1 MPVALKF
8 SRRFYELI
16 GQEAADEFV
25 NALNAVDANYR
36 EEFRDLFAA
45 HFGTVRAE
53 MATIR
58 AELAAHRA
66 TIDGRIAA
74 FEQEVRGALK
84 GLKSELVGWLVGL
97 WFVSVALAI
106 LTRAFSG

>member
-1 MPVALKF
+1 MPVALKL
-8 SRRFYELI
+8 SRFYELI

-25 NALNAVDANYR
+25 DALNSIDANYR

-53 MATIR
+53 MATVR
-58 AELAAHRA
+58 AEMAALRA
-66 TIDGRIAA
+66 TLDGRIST
-74 FEQEVRGALK
+74 FEQETRGALK
-84 GLKSELVGWLVGL
+84 AMKSELVGWLVGL

-106 LTRAFSG
+106 VTKAFGG